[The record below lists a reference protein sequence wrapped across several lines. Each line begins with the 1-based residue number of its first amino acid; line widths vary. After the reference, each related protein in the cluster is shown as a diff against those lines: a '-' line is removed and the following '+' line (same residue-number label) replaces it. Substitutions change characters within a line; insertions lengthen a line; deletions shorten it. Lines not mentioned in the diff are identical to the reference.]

1 MPCFCRPNDRQ
12 LLDSTAK
19 MLENYI
25 RFFDKGEITSYD
37 DFRSC
42 SDGKT

>member
-1 MPCFCRPNDRQ
+1 
-12 LLDSTAK
+12 

-42 SDGKT
+42 SDGKTWWELYFSVHLKSQRIW